1 MANPNTNTTDDEK
14 WTKTTMDKRL
24 LLEGLKRVIENSYT
38 FTEDVKRSMTI
49 FTVFYSITFILGVV
63 FVYVNAHF
71 QESQKVP
78 RIVRNSIAGVGTFAS
93 LLTSMKTISETLS
106 SARTKEITISN
117 IDLNIVNLAIDN
129 GPDDNDLKELRD
141 LIESRN
147 NKLEKLRFYRSLW
160 AFFFSYT
167 SKEPSQNKYFL
178 KDIRRYKQFV
188 ISRVTFQQRN
198 RNYHNMNGESEKV
211 KAEHILHG
219 LGKEIV

>member
-14 WTKTTMDKRL
+14 WTKATMDKRL

-71 QESQKVP
+71 QDSQKVP

-147 NKLEKLRFYRSLW
+147 NKLEKLRFYRSLG
-160 AFFFSYT
+160 FSM
-167 SKEPSQNKYFL
+167 L
-178 KDIRRYKQFV
+178 
-188 ISRVTFQQRN
+188 SR
-198 RNYHNMNGESEKV
+198 
-211 KAEHILHG
+211 I
-219 LGKEIV
+219 